1 MSDESKTT
9 APTTPVVAPTP
20 QIHPDITFF
29 AETNY
34 RGQKRRFGIR
44 KDDRRRHFYIIGKT
58 GVGKSTLQEQMIMSD
73 IHNGYGVGLVDPH
86 GDFAEKILDFI
97 PNNRIN
103 DVVYFNPADADY
115 PIGFNV
121 METAD
126 PKYKHL
132 VASGLMGVFKKIW
145 PDVWSPRMEYILN
158 NCILALLDYPGSTLL
173 GINRLLVDKEFRK
186 RVLAKCENPVVKTF
200 WLDEFAKYTE
210 KFATEAIAPIQ
221 NKVGQFLSSSIIR
234 NILAQVKST
243 INIRD
248 LMDQEKILIMNLSK
262 GRIGEENMRLVGG
275 MLITTVQLAAMGR
288 VDIPEDTRK
297 DFYLYV
303 DEFQNFATESFANI
317 LSEARKYRLNL
328 IIAHQYI
335 EQLEEEVA
343 SAVFGN
349 VGTIAAFRV
358 GGADADFLAK
368 EFEPEF
374 TIEDLVNTAK
384 YNMYLKLM
392 IDGVSSSP
400 FSAQTVLPE
409 FPRTGNAEKVIAV
422 SRERYGN
429 RRDVIEEKISRWSG
443 LIGGE
448 DEPPA
453 LGSLT
458 VADTSQFVTSQQ
470 VATAAK
476 EEKKRNEVRYP
487 AICNRC
493 GNATD
498 APFVPDGKRPIYC
511 VECYKIA
518 MAEKAANKPPVV
530 APMPTPPPMPVAPV
544 QPVVNIAPKI
554 NSAPVQPLV
563 SQQVNTV
570 AYKPPENIKQD
581 KVIVEEK
588 TTPPPE
594 ISMAEALKM
603 GVIGQ
608 RRSNHQTGTTNNQ
621 ANSNTSTDSKKVQP
635 GEVITFDN

>member
-1 MSDESKTT
+1 MAEEQKTT
-9 APTTPVVAPTP
+9 QTEIPGV
-20 QIHPDITFF
+20 HPDITFF

-121 METAD
+121 METTD

-248 LMDQEKILIMNLSK
+248 LMDDQKILIMNLSK

-288 VDIPEDTRK
+288 VDIPEETRK

-422 SRERYGN
+422 SRERYGS
-429 RRDVIEEKISRWSG
+429 RRDIIEEKISRWSG

-453 LGSLT
+453 INLS
-458 VADTSQFVTSQQ
+458 VAETSGFVTSS
-470 VATAAK
+470 TSAK
-476 EEKKRNEVRYP
+476 EEKRRNEIRYP

-518 MAEKAANKPPVV
+518 MAEKANKPATVVQVVAAAPVVIQPQVAQTQPTVTPVV
-530 APMPTPPPMPVAPV
+530 A
-544 QPVVNIAPKI
+544 QP
-554 NSAPVQPLV
+554 
-563 SQQVNTV
+563 QVNQV
-570 AYKPPENIKQD
+570 IKPVIQRPPENIKQEK
-581 KVIVEEK
+581 KVIEEIK
-588 TTPPPE
+588 TPPPE
-594 ISMAEALKM
+594 ISIAEAMKM
-603 GVIGQ
+603 GVTGQ
-608 RRSNHQTGTTNNQ
+608 KKSNIQSAPSNLNINNTN
-621 ANSNTSTDSKKVQP
+621 DSKKVRP
-635 GEVITFDN
+635 GEVITFNN